1 MIGAFTVLRRRRD
14 DVQLVVVGDGP
25 LRPLVE
31 RMVPADLR
39 DDVVFAGRV
48 NRLRARYLASAEIL
62 CTPCSLAS
70 FGMVLLEGMS
80 AGLPVVASRL
90 PGFEL
95 VMRDGVDGLMVDRAD
110 DEAGFAAALDRLLD
124 DPALRKRMGAAGRDR
139 AVSAFSWP
147 VVGDRLDALY
157 YELVERRR
165 PLRRVRR
172 GA

>member
-95 VMRDGVDGLMVDRAD
+95 VMRDGVDGMMVDRAD

-124 DPALRKRMGAAGRDR
+124 DHALRKRMGAAGRQR
-139 AVSAFSWP
+139 AVSTFSWP
-147 VVGDRLDALY
+147 VVGDSLDALY
-157 YELVERRR
+157 DELVEHRR
-165 PLRRVRR
+165 PLGPVRR
-172 GA
+172 AA